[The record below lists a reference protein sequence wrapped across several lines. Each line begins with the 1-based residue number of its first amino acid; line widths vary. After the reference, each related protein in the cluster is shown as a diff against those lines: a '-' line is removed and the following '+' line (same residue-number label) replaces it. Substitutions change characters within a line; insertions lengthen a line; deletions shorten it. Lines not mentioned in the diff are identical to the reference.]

1 MFGFFRRLKSVF
13 TPSPAS
19 ESESAQSPDPLVAEP
34 PSPQVARSPEA
45 QISGAHDAA
54 VAEPPNPQ
62 LSASPSAEV
71 VANAQ
76 TQASLPAPV
85 VATQQSALPT
95 VVAASLKP
103 EAMTLAPAAAD
114 AASTNDEAGSKD
126 DGASKRG
133 WFARL
138 KGGLAKTRNQLADLF
153 GVVKVDEQ
161 MLEDLES
168 ALIQADAGI
177 AATESLIAALRQV
190 IKQEKLTDG
199 QAVRYRLRD
208 LIRDRLIPLEGGIDL
223 DRSTPLVLMIAGV
236 NGAGKTTSIGK
247 LARHVQ
253 REGKSVL
260 LAAGDTFRDAAREQL
275 AIWGERNGVEVIA
288 QQGGDPAAVAFDAVS
303 AGRARQSGVVMID
316 TAGRLPTQSHL
327 MDELKK
333 IRRVIGKAM
342 SDAPHEALLILDGN
356 TGQNM
361 LHQVKAFDEA
371 ISLSG
376 LVVTKLDGTAK
387 GGALLALAHQLKDR
401 PIPVYFIGVGEGVD
415 DLQAFRA
422 EEFAN
427 ALLDC

>member
-1 MFGFFRRLKSVF
+1 
-13 TPSPAS
+13 
-19 ESESAQSPDPLVAEP
+19 
-34 PSPQVARSPEA
+34 
-45 QISGAHDAA
+45 
-54 VAEPPNPQ
+54 
-62 LSASPSAEV
+62 
-71 VANAQ
+71 
-76 TQASLPAPV
+76 
-85 VATQQSALPT
+85 LPT
-95 VVAASLKP
+95 EVAAPLKP

-114 AASTNDEAGSKD
+114 AASTNDEGGSKD
-126 DGASKRG
+126 EGASKRG

-177 AATESLIAALRQV
+177 AATESLISALRQA
-190 IKQEKLTDG
+190 IKQEKLHDG

-260 LAAGDTFRDAAREQL
+260 LAAGDTFRAAAREQL

>member
-1 MFGFFRRLKSVF
+1 LRQTLVAPDVFEFALHAGWPTMFGFFRRIKAALAPTPDAAQAPSVD
-13 TPSPAS
+13 A
-19 ESESAQSPDPLVAEP
+19 AQP
-34 PSPQVARSPEA
+34 PSVDAKHPPSVESKQPPSVDARHRP
-45 QISGAHDAA
+45 
-54 VAEPPNPQ
+54 
-62 LSASPSAEV
+62 AEV
-71 VANAQ
+71 
-76 TQASLPAPV
+76 QAFAEES
-85 VATQQSALPT
+85 T
-95 VVAASLKP
+95 
-103 EAMTLAPAAAD
+103 EAPAQVKPAERI
-114 AASTNDEAGSKD
+114 S
-126 DGASKRG
+126 

-138 KGGLAKTRNQLADLF
+138 KGGLAKTRNQLAELF
-153 GVVKVDEQ
+153 GVVNVDEPL
-161 MLEDLES
+161 LEDLEA
-168 ALIQADAGI
+168 ALIQADAGV
-177 AATESLIAALRQV
+177 AAAESLIGALRQA
-190 IKQEKLTDG
+190 IKQDKLKDVE
-199 QAVRYRLRD
+199 AVRYRLRD
-208 LIRDRLIPLEGGIDL
+208 LIRDHLIPLEGGIDL

-253 REGKSVL
+253 REGKTVL
-260 LAAGDTFRDAAREQL
+260 LAAGDTFRAAAREQL
-275 AIWGERNGVEVIA
+275 AIWGERNGVEVIS

-327 MDELKK
+327 MDELRK

-342 SDAPHEALLILDGN
+342 SDAPHESLLILDGN

-371 ISLSG
+371 ISLTG

-387 GGALLALAHQLKDR
+387 GGALIALAYQLKQR
-401 PIPVYFIGVGEGVD
+401 PIPVYFIGVGEGLD

>member
-1 MFGFFRRLKSVF
+1 MFGFFRRIKAALAPTPDAAQAPSVD
-13 TPSPAS
+13 A
-19 ESESAQSPDPLVAEP
+19 AQP
-34 PSPQVARSPEA
+34 PSVDAKHPPSVDAKHPPSVDARHRP
-45 QISGAHDAA
+45 
-54 VAEPPNPQ
+54 
-62 LSASPSAEV
+62 AEV
-71 VANAQ
+71 
-76 TQASLPAPV
+76 QAFAEES
-85 VATQQSALPT
+85 T
-95 VVAASLKP
+95 
-103 EAMTLAPAAAD
+103 EAPAQVKPAERI
-114 AASTNDEAGSKD
+114 S
-126 DGASKRG
+126 

-138 KGGLAKTRNQLADLF
+138 KGGLAKTRNQLAELF
-153 GVVKVDEQ
+153 GVVNVDEPL
-161 MLEDLES
+161 LEDLEA
-168 ALIQADAGI
+168 ALIQADAGV
-177 AATESLIAALRQV
+177 AAAESLIGALRQA
-190 IKQEKLTDG
+190 IKQDKLKDVE
-199 QAVRYRLRD
+199 AVRYRLRD
-208 LIRDRLIPLEGGIDL
+208 LIRDHLIPLEGGIDL

-253 REGKSVL
+253 REGKTVL
-260 LAAGDTFRDAAREQL
+260 LAAGDTFRAAAREQL
-275 AIWGERNGVEVIA
+275 AIWGERNGVEVIS

-327 MDELKK
+327 MDELRK

-342 SDAPHEALLILDGN
+342 SDAPHESLLILDGN

-371 ISLSG
+371 ISLTG

-387 GGALLALAHQLKDR
+387 GGALIALAYQLKQR
-401 PIPVYFIGVGEGVD
+401 PIPVYFIGVGEGLD

>member
-1 MFGFFRRLKSVF
+1 MFGFFRRIKAALAPTPDAAQAPSVD
-13 TPSPAS
+13 A
-19 ESESAQSPDPLVAEP
+19 AQP
-34 PSPQVARSPEA
+34 PSANAAQPQTVNPAPQRTV
-45 QISGAHDAA
+45 DAA
-54 VAEPPNPQ
+54 QPPSVDARHRP
-62 LSASPSAEV
+62 AEV
-71 VANAQ
+71 
-76 TQASLPAPV
+76 QAFAEES
-85 VATQQSALPT
+85 T
-95 VVAASLKP
+95 
-103 EAMTLAPAAAD
+103 EAPAQVKPAERI
-114 AASTNDEAGSKD
+114 S
-126 DGASKRG
+126 

-138 KGGLAKTRNQLADLF
+138 KGGLAKTRNQLAELF
-153 GVVKVDEQ
+153 GVVNVDEPL
-161 MLEDLES
+161 LEDLEA
-168 ALIQADAGI
+168 ALIQADAGV
-177 AATESLIAALRQV
+177 AAAESLIGALRQA
-190 IKQEKLTDG
+190 IKQDKLKDVE
-199 QAVRYRLRD
+199 AVRYRLRD
-208 LIRDRLIPLEGGIDL
+208 LIRDHLIPLEGGIDL

-253 REGKSVL
+253 REGKTVL
-260 LAAGDTFRDAAREQL
+260 LAAGDTFRAAAREQL
-275 AIWGERNGVEVIA
+275 AIWGERNGVEVIS

-327 MDELKK
+327 MDELRK

-342 SDAPHEALLILDGN
+342 SDAPHESLLILDGN

-371 ISLSG
+371 ISLTG

-387 GGALLALAHQLKDR
+387 GGALIALAYQLKQR
-401 PIPVYFIGVGEGVD
+401 PIPVYFIGVGEGLD

>member
-1 MFGFFRRLKSVF
+1 MFGFFRRIKAALAPTPDAAQAPSVD
-13 TPSPAS
+13 A
-19 ESESAQSPDPLVAEP
+19 AQP
-34 PSPQVARSPEA
+34 PSVDAKHPPSVESKQPPSVDARHRP
-45 QISGAHDAA
+45 
-54 VAEPPNPQ
+54 
-62 LSASPSAEV
+62 AEV
-71 VANAQ
+71 
-76 TQASLPAPV
+76 QAFAEES
-85 VATQQSALPT
+85 T
-95 VVAASLKP
+95 
-103 EAMTLAPAAAD
+103 EAPAQVKPAERI
-114 AASTNDEAGSKD
+114 S
-126 DGASKRG
+126 

-138 KGGLAKTRNQLADLF
+138 KGGLAKTRNQLAELF
-153 GVVKVDEQ
+153 GVVNVDEPL
-161 MLEDLES
+161 LEDLEA
-168 ALIQADAGI
+168 ALIQADAGV
-177 AATESLIAALRQV
+177 AAAESLIGALRQA
-190 IKQEKLTDG
+190 IKQDKLKDVE
-199 QAVRYRLRD
+199 AVRYRLRD
-208 LIRDRLIPLEGGIDL
+208 LIRDHLIPLEGGIDL

-253 REGKSVL
+253 REGKTVL
-260 LAAGDTFRDAAREQL
+260 LAAGDTFRAAAREQL
-275 AIWGERNGVEVIA
+275 AIWGERNGVEVIS

-327 MDELKK
+327 MDELRK

-342 SDAPHEALLILDGN
+342 SEAPHESLLILDGN

-371 ISLSG
+371 ISLTG

-387 GGALLALAHQLKDR
+387 GGALIALAYQLKQR
-401 PIPVYFIGVGEGVD
+401 PIPVYFIGVGEGLD

>member
-1 MFGFFRRLKSVF
+1 MFGFFRRIKAALAPTPDAAQAPSVD
-13 TPSPAS
+13 A
-19 ESESAQSPDPLVAEP
+19 AQP
-34 PSPQVARSPEA
+34 PSANAARPQTVNPAPQRTV
-45 QISGAHDAA
+45 DAA
-54 VAEPPNPQ
+54 QPPSVDAKHP
-62 LSASPSAEV
+62 PSVDARHRPAEV
-71 VANAQ
+71 
-76 TQASLPAPV
+76 QAFAEES
-85 VATQQSALPT
+85 T
-95 VVAASLKP
+95 
-103 EAMTLAPAAAD
+103 EAPAQVKPAERI
-114 AASTNDEAGSKD
+114 S
-126 DGASKRG
+126 

-138 KGGLAKTRNQLADLF
+138 KGGLAKTRNQLAELF
-153 GVVKVDEQ
+153 GVVNVDEPL
-161 MLEDLES
+161 LEDLEA
-168 ALIQADAGI
+168 ALIQADAGV
-177 AATESLIAALRQV
+177 AAAESLIGALRQA
-190 IKQEKLTDG
+190 IKQDKLKDVE
-199 QAVRYRLRD
+199 AVRYRLRD
-208 LIRDRLIPLEGGIDL
+208 LIRDHLIPLEGGIDL

-253 REGKSVL
+253 REGKTVL
-260 LAAGDTFRDAAREQL
+260 LAAGDTFRAAAREQL
-275 AIWGERNGVEVIA
+275 AIWGERNGVEVIS

-327 MDELKK
+327 MDELRK

-342 SDAPHEALLILDGN
+342 SDAPHESLLILDGN

-371 ISLSG
+371 ISLTG

-387 GGALLALAHQLKDR
+387 GGALIALAYQLKQR
-401 PIPVYFIGVGEGVD
+401 PIPVYFIGVGEGLD

>member
-1 MFGFFRRLKSVF
+1 MRQTLVAPDVFEFALHAGWPTMFGFFRRIKAALAPTPDAAQAPSVD
-13 TPSPAS
+13 A
-19 ESESAQSPDPLVAEP
+19 AQP
-34 PSPQVARSPEA
+34 PSVDAKHPPSVESKQPPSVDARHRP
-45 QISGAHDAA
+45 
-54 VAEPPNPQ
+54 
-62 LSASPSAEV
+62 AEV
-71 VANAQ
+71 
-76 TQASLPAPV
+76 QAFAEES
-85 VATQQSALPT
+85 T
-95 VVAASLKP
+95 
-103 EAMTLAPAAAD
+103 EAPAQVKPAERI
-114 AASTNDEAGSKD
+114 S
-126 DGASKRG
+126 

-138 KGGLAKTRNQLADLF
+138 KGGLAKTRNQLAELF
-153 GVVKVDEQ
+153 GVVNVDEPL
-161 MLEDLES
+161 LEDLEA
-168 ALIQADAGI
+168 ALIQADAGV
-177 AATESLIAALRQV
+177 AAAESLIGALRQA
-190 IKQEKLTDG
+190 IKQDKLKDVE
-199 QAVRYRLRD
+199 AVRYRLRD
-208 LIRDRLIPLEGGIDL
+208 LIRDHLIPLEGGIDL

-253 REGKSVL
+253 REGKTVL
-260 LAAGDTFRDAAREQL
+260 LAAGDTFRAAAREQL
-275 AIWGERNGVEVIA
+275 AIWGERNGVEVIS

-327 MDELKK
+327 MDELRK

-342 SDAPHEALLILDGN
+342 SDAPHESLLILDGN

-371 ISLSG
+371 ISLTG

-387 GGALLALAHQLKDR
+387 GGALIALAYQLKQR
-401 PIPVYFIGVGEGVD
+401 PIPVYFIGVGEGLD

>member
-13 TPSPAS
+13 TPSP
-19 ESESAQSPDPLVAEP
+19 SAE
-34 PSPQVARSPEA
+34 
-45 QISGAHDAA
+45 GAPTQAPDAA
-54 VAEPPNPQ
+54 VPETSNQPSAKTTTTQSLSTEATVPKAEAEAAPASPKDLEPSTSMLPAQALHDDTQAFVAGNTTIPN
-62 LSASPSAEV
+62 SASEAV
-71 VANAQ
+71 K
-76 TQASLPAPV
+76 T
-85 VATQQSALPT
+85 QSAP
-95 VVAASLKP
+95 AS
-103 EAMTLAPAAAD
+103 
-114 AASTNDEAGSKD
+114 S
-126 DGASKRG
+126 G

-153 GVVKVDEQ
+153 GVVKIDEQ
-161 MLEDLES
+161 LLEDLES
-168 ALIQADAGI
+168 ALIQADAGV
-177 AATESLIAALRQV
+177 AATESLINALRQA
-190 IKQEKLTDG
+190 IKQDKLKNG
-199 QAVRYRLRD
+199 EAVRYCLRD
-208 LIRDRLIPLEGGIDL
+208 LIRDQLIPLQGGIDL

-253 REGKSVL
+253 REGKTVL
-260 LAAGDTFRDAAREQL
+260 LAAGDTFRAAAREQL
-275 AIWGERNGVEVIA
+275 AIWGQRNGVEVIA

-316 TAGRLPTQSHL
+316 TAGRLPTQNHL

-371 ISLSG
+371 ISLTG

-387 GGALLALAHQLKDR
+387 GGALLALAHQLKQR
-401 PIPVYFIGVGEGVD
+401 PIPVYFIGVGEGLD

>member
-19 ESESAQSPDPLVAEP
+19 ESESAQAPDPLVAEP

-45 QISGAHDAA
+45 QIAGAHDAA

-138 KGGLAKTRNQLADLF
+138 KGGLTKTRNQLADLF

-260 LAAGDTFRDAAREQL
+260 LAAGDTFRAAALEQL

>member
-1 MFGFFRRLKSVF
+1 MFGFFRRIKAALAPTPDAAQAPSVD
-13 TPSPAS
+13 A
-19 ESESAQSPDPLVAEP
+19 AQP
-34 PSPQVARSPEA
+34 PSANAAQPQTVNPAPQRTV
-45 QISGAHDAA
+45 DAA
-54 VAEPPNPQ
+54 QPPSVDAKQP
-62 LSASPSAEV
+62 PSVDARHRPAEV
-71 VANAQ
+71 
-76 TQASLPAPV
+76 QAFAEES
-85 VATQQSALPT
+85 T
-95 VVAASLKP
+95 
-103 EAMTLAPAAAD
+103 EAPAQVKPAERI
-114 AASTNDEAGSKD
+114 S
-126 DGASKRG
+126 

-138 KGGLAKTRNQLADLF
+138 KGGLAKTRNQLAELF
-153 GVVKVDEQ
+153 GVVNVDEPL
-161 MLEDLES
+161 LEDLEA
-168 ALIQADAGI
+168 ALIQADAGV
-177 AATESLIAALRQV
+177 AAAESLIGALRQA
-190 IKQEKLTDG
+190 IKQDKLKDVE
-199 QAVRYRLRD
+199 AVRYRLRD
-208 LIRDRLIPLEGGIDL
+208 LIRDHLIPLEGGIDL

-253 REGKSVL
+253 REGKTVL
-260 LAAGDTFRDAAREQL
+260 LAAGDTFRAAAREQL
-275 AIWGERNGVEVIA
+275 AIWGERNGVEVIS

-327 MDELKK
+327 MDELRK

-342 SDAPHEALLILDGN
+342 SDAPHESLLILDGN

-371 ISLSG
+371 ISLTG

-387 GGALLALAHQLKDR
+387 GGALIALAYQLKQR
-401 PIPVYFIGVGEGVD
+401 PIPVYFIGVGEGLD

>member
-1 MFGFFRRLKSVF
+1 MFGFFRRIKAALAPTPDAAQAPSVD
-13 TPSPAS
+13 A
-19 ESESAQSPDPLVAEP
+19 AQP
-34 PSPQVARSPEA
+34 PSVDAKHPPSVESKQPPSVDARHRP
-45 QISGAHDAA
+45 
-54 VAEPPNPQ
+54 
-62 LSASPSAEV
+62 AEV
-71 VANAQ
+71 
-76 TQASLPAPV
+76 QAFAEES
-85 VATQQSALPT
+85 T
-95 VVAASLKP
+95 
-103 EAMTLAPAAAD
+103 EAPAQVKPAERI
-114 AASTNDEAGSKD
+114 S
-126 DGASKRG
+126 

-138 KGGLAKTRNQLADLF
+138 KGGLAKTRNQLAELF
-153 GVVKVDEQ
+153 GVVNVDEPL
-161 MLEDLES
+161 LEDLEA
-168 ALIQADAGI
+168 ALIQADAGV
-177 AATESLIAALRQV
+177 AAAESLIGALRQA
-190 IKQEKLTDG
+190 IKQDKLKDVE
-199 QAVRYRLRD
+199 AVRYRLRD
-208 LIRDRLIPLEGGIDL
+208 LIRDHLIPLEGGIDL

-253 REGKSVL
+253 REGKTVL
-260 LAAGDTFRDAAREQL
+260 LAAGDTFRAAAREQL
-275 AIWGERNGVEVIA
+275 AIWGERNGVEVIS

-327 MDELKK
+327 MDELRK

-342 SDAPHEALLILDGN
+342 SDAPHESLLILDGN

-371 ISLSG
+371 ISLTG

-387 GGALLALAHQLKDR
+387 GGALIALAYQLKQR
-401 PIPVYFIGVGEGVD
+401 PIPVYFIGVGEGLD